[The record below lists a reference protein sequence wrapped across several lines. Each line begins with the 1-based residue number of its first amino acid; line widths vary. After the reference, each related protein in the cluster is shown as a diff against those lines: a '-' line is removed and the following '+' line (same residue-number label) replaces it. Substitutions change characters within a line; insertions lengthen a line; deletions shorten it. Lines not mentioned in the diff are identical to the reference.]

1 MHEMALAEGILQV
14 VLDAAEDQ
22 NVRRVRLQ
30 VGRLQM
36 VVPDSLNFSFGLVAE
51 GTVAA
56 GATLEM
62 EETPARLRCGQCG
75 VESDLDLPPFICRPC
90 GASDIEVISGD
101 EVLVDAVELEN
112 GETIRRREVPADE
125 ILKEHLKE
133 HHAAQD
139 GGHHGRL

>member
-22 NVRRVRLQ
+22 KVRRVRLQ

-36 VVPDSLNFSFGLVAE
+36 VVPDSLQFSFELVAE

-56 GATLEM
+56 GAALET

-75 VESDLDLPPFICRPC
+75 AESELDLPPFNCRHC

-101 EVLVDAVELEN
+101 EVMVDSVELEN
-112 GETIRRREVPADE
+112 GETVRRREVPAGE
-125 ILKEHLKE
+125 ILDEHLKE
-133 HHAAQD
+133 HHAHD
-139 GGHHGRL
+139 GSHHAR